1 MAAVEELRKDLEEL
15 EKFNNEATRQK
26 VKNILS
32 VEIRKLETEIKN
44 KTEASLLEAKSITVA
59 SDSKRRL
66 HREKI
71 TKYGW
76 DESDKF
82 MKLYITFDN
91 VQSLDKDNV
100 KSEFTDKSIYL
111 SVDGLNNKNYEVQI
125 NNLCE
130 EIDASKSYHK
140 IKSDMVLVMLKK
152 KNEGKT
158 WFHVTAS
165 EKKKAESAK
174 PKPDDKDMEDPQ
186 AGMMSLLKKM
196 YEEGDDEMKRTIAKS
211 MSESQNKSG
220 MMM

>member
-1 MAAVEELRKDLEEL
+1 MSAVEELRKDLQEL

-26 VKNILS
+26 VKNVLS
-32 VEIRKLETEIKN
+32 VEIRKLETEIKT
-44 KTEASLLEAKSITVA
+44 KTEASLLEAKPITVA
-59 SDSKRRL
+59 TDSKPRL
-66 HREKI
+66 YREKI

-82 MKLYITFDN
+82 MKLYITFNN
-91 VQSLDKDNV
+91 VQSLDKDNI
-100 KSEFTDKSIYL
+100 KSEFTDKSMYL

-125 NNLCE
+125 NNLCDQ
-130 EIDASKSYHK
+130 IDASKSYHK

-158 WFHVTAS
+158 WSHVTAS

-174 PKPDDKDMEDPQ
+174 PNPDDKDMEDPQ
-186 AGMMSLLKKM
+186 AGMMNLLKKM

-211 MSESQNKSG
+211 MSESQNKGG